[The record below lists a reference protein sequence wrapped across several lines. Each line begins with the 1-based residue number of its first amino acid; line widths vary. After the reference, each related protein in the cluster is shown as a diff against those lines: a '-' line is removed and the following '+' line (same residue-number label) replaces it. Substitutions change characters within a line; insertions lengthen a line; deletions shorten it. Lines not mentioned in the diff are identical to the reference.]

1 MNKYTIVWFTLGLVW
16 AWGLIAIVGVIVGY
30 NKDVS
35 QIYKIEERIPNA
47 INTIETIPVEVYKL
61 ERVDNELWTPST
73 ISRK

>member
-1 MNKYTIVWFTLGLVW
+1 MNKYTVVWFMLGLVW

-47 INTIETIPVEVYKL
+47 INTVETIPVEVYKL
-61 ERVDNELWTPST
+61 ERADDEL
-73 ISRK
+73 

>member
-1 MNKYTIVWFTLGLVW
+1 MNKYTVVWFMLGLVW

-61 ERVDNELWTPST
+61 ERVDNEL
-73 ISRK
+73 